1 MPSIISHA
9 VVAVALK
16 AAFPAP
22 SVPRRLMILGA
33 VCAVAP
39 DIDVIGFGF
48 GIEYGDLLGHRGL
61 SHSLAFAV
69 CLALIGCFGAFPRP
83 APPVRRGLVFL
94 YLFLATAS
102 HGLLD
107 ALTDGGMGVAF
118 FAPFHNARYFFPVAP
133 ISVSPIGL
141 TSFISTRGL
150 HVILSEL
157 LWVWIPSVIF
167 AVAALALRRLSPRVH
182 QLGRD

>member
-33 VCAVAP
+33 ACAVAP

-48 GIEYGDLLGHRGL
+48 GIEYGDLLGH
-61 SHSLAFAV
+61 
-69 CLALIGCFGAFPRP
+69 
-83 APPVRRGLVFL
+83 RGLVFL

-157 LWVWIPSVIF
+157 LWVWLPSVMF
-167 AVAALALRRLSPRVH
+167 AAAVLSLRRLSPGGASVRP
-182 QLGRD
+182 